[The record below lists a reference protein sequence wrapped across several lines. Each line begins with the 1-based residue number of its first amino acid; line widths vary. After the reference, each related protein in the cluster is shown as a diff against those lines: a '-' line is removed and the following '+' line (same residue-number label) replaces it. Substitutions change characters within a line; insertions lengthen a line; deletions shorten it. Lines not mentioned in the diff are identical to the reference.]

1 LFTRA
6 CALIEAALAGDER
19 RRLVKALCAKR
30 SPSGA
35 LSRLAQA
42 LRTNL
47 RELDARYAALDSLV
61 PLLDARTRRDG
72 FHVLHDWDGAAD
84 RFNPETLVVDVAS
97 FAVDRRGDESGHE
110 AVAAIL
116 LDYHYLNLLALLSL
130 RVWDEG
136 DPDANLDRLD
146 ALLVALHAN
155 GSGHRFA
162 SRAPTLL
169 LIATAH
175 YEPDERGYDALL
187 DRVRTLDR
195 AHRRAVAIDHAVAM
209 GCHLRFGFEASYG
222 RDVGLMRADNAA
234 DYPWL
239 QFVVS
244 TLIDAYVSRADE
256 AVAEALINSLTPDPG
271 RFAAD
276 LPEDRGALLDAF
288 ERFRP
293 SDASYS
299 PLAFFFNFSHNVV
312 KGLVVDAVLRGRPW
326 PITLNDLLTSRPP
339 EGGSGQTVGTD
350 DADAFGF
357 SRKKME
363 AARTLMDYARRAPSR
378 IRGRLTPAIVYDVAT
393 GRHAFGATLR
403 RLRDERSRTP

>member
-6 CALIEAALAGDER
+6 CELIEVVLAGDER
-19 RRLVKALCAKR
+19 RRLVGDLCAKR
-30 SPSGA
+30 SPSRA
-35 LSRLAQA
+35 LAGLAHA

-47 RELDARYAALDSLV
+47 RELDARYAALDGLISH
-61 PLLDARTRRDG
+61 LDARTRRDG

-84 RFNPETLVVDVAS
+84 RVNPETIVVDVAS
-97 FAVDRRGDESGHE
+97 FAVDRRGDEPGHE
-110 AVAAIL
+110 TAAAIL
-116 LDYHYLNLLALLSL
+116 LDYHYFNLLAMLSL

-136 DPDANLDRLD
+136 DPAANLDRLD

-175 YEPDERGYDALL
+175 YEPDERGYHVLL
-187 DRVRTLDR
+187 EKVRTLDR
-195 AHRRAVAIDHAVAM
+195 PHQRALAIDHAVAM

-239 QFVVS
+239 QFALS
-244 TLIDAYVSRADE
+244 TLIDAYASHPDE
-256 AVAEALINSLTPDPG
+256 AVAEALINGLTPDPG

-276 LPEDRGALLDAF
+276 IPEDRAALLDAF

-293 SDASYS
+293 TDNSYS

-312 KGLVVDAVLRGRPW
+312 KGLLVDAVLRGRPW
-326 PITLNDLLTSRPP
+326 PVTLNDLLTSLPSEP
-339 EGGSGQTVGTD
+339 DAQPSGV
-350 DADAFGF
+350 
-357 SRKKME
+357 SRKKIDV
-363 AARTLMDYARRAPSR
+363 AQTLMDHARRGPSR

-403 RLRDERSRTP
+403 RLRQ

>member
-1 LFTRA
+1 MFTRA
-6 CALIEAALAGDER
+6 CELIEAALAGDER
-19 RRLVKALCAKR
+19 RRLVSGLCAKQ
-30 SPSGA
+30 SPSRA
-35 LSRLAQA
+35 LARLTHV

-47 RELDARYAALDSLV
+47 RELDARYAALDGLV
-61 PLLDARTRRDG
+61 PHLDARTRRDG

-84 RFNPETLVVDVAS
+84 RVNPETIAVDVAS
-97 FAVDRRGDESGHE
+97 FAVDRRGDEPGHE
-110 AVAAIL
+110 TAAAIL
-116 LDYHYLNLLALLSL
+116 LDYHYVNLLGLLSL

-187 DRVRTLDR
+187 EKVRTLDCR
-195 AHRRAVAIDHAVAM
+195 HRLALAIDHAVAM

-239 QFVVS
+239 RFAVS
-244 TLIDAYVSRADE
+244 TLIDAYARHPDA
-256 AVAEALINSLTPDPG
+256 AVAEALINGLTPDPG

-276 LPEDRGALLDAF
+276 LPADRGALLDAF

-293 SDASYS
+293 TDNGYS

-326 PITLNDLLTSRPP
+326 AVALNDLLTSGD
-339 EGGSGQTVGTD
+339 GGSP
-350 DADAFGF
+350 GF
-357 SRKKME
+357 SRTKID
-363 AARTLMDYARRAPSR
+363 AAQTLMDYARRGPSR

-393 GRHAFGATLR
+393 GRHAFGAALR
-403 RLRDERSRTP
+403 RLREERPLR